1 MLFSEERPAI
11 TLRPA
16 MGKYKKLLR
25 YVGPHWQLLAFLFLL
40 TILAAGLTA
49 FQPIPLKWL
58 ADNVLGTLPIPRA
71 LDFILN
77 LFALKPA
84 PQSILPVVVLAGL
97 GLFALSST
105 LDAVLTW
112 AWTFMGRR
120 MVYDLAQ
127 DLFARL
133 QRRSLLFH
141 SRNSVGDSISRI
153 TGDSWCVY
161 QVVDSLIFAP
171 LHALLITVAMIFIMA
186 KLDTELTVVAVITA
200 PLMTAASL
208 LAGKELRAAAK
219 MKREI
224 ESRIQS
230 HLQQTL
236 AGIPVV
242 QAFGQEE
249 REQNRFLEFTDASIR
264 IQKRSVLIGSLNG
277 LSSGLISTVGSGFI
291 LWLGALQVY
300 AGGLGVGSLLLF
312 VYYLNALQ
320 EQFKIFAGLYTTAQS
335 LSANV
340 DRLNAVLDAKPEI
353 ADLPTALA
361 LPSVRGHVRIENVT
375 VGYAAGQTALREV
388 SIEALPGQTIA
399 IVGPTG
405 AGKSTLVSLIP
416 RFIDPWSGR
425 VLIDGHD
432 VRQAQLRTLR
442 EQVALMLQE
451 PFLFPFS
458 IAENIAYGRAT
469 ASRHEIE
476 AAARNAN
483 AHDFITRLPRA
494 YDTILGEHGATLSGG
509 ERQRLAIARAL
520 LKNAPILI
528 LDEPTSALDSETE
541 GFLLE
546 ALGRLMEGRTTF
558 IVAHRLSTVRRAD
571 RIIALK
577 DGVVIEQGGHD
588 ELLREQGYY
597 ARLHQLQ
604 FQTS

>member
-1 MLFSEERPAI
+1 
-11 TLRPA
+11 
-16 MGKYKKLLR
+16 MGKYKKLLK
-25 YVGPHWQLLAFLFLL
+25 YVRPHWLVLAFLFLL
-40 TILAAGLTA
+40 TILAASLTA
-49 FQPIPLKWL
+49 LQPVPLKWL
-58 ADNVLGTLPIPRA
+58 ADNVLGSVPVSAVLNS
-71 LDFILN
+71 ILRFFSLN
-77 LFALKPA
+77 AS
-84 PQSILPVVVLAGL
+84 PQSILSVVVLGGL
-97 GLFALSST
+97 TLFALSST
-105 LDAVLTW
+105 LDAALTW

-141 SRNSVGDSISRI
+141 TRNPVGDAISRI

-161 QVVDSLIFAP
+161 QVVDSLLFAP
-171 LHALLITVAMIFIMA
+171 LHALLVTGAMIFIMA
-186 KLDTELTVVAVITA
+186 QLDAKLTVIALITA

-208 LAGKELRAAAK
+208 LAGKQLRAAAK
-219 MKREI
+219 IKREI

-249 REQNRFLEFTDASIR
+249 REQNRFQEFTDASIR

-277 LSSGLISTVGSGFI
+277 LSSGLISTVGSGLI
-291 LWLGALQVY
+291 LWVCALQVR
-300 AGGLGVGSLLLF
+300 GGGMGVGSLLLF
-312 VYYLNALQ
+312 VYYLNVLQ
-320 EQFKIFAGLYTTAQS
+320 EQFKIFAGLYTTAQT

-340 DRLNAVLDAKPEI
+340 DRLHVVLDATPEI
-353 ADLPTALA
+353 ANLPNAPA
-361 LPSVRGHVRIENVT
+361 LPAVRGHVQIENVT
-375 VGYAAGQTALREV
+375 VGYAAGQTALRDV
-388 SIEALPGQTIA
+388 SVEALPGQTIA

-432 VRQAQLRTLR
+432 LRQVQLRTVR
-442 EQVALMLQE
+442 DQVALMLQE

-458 IAENIAYGRAT
+458 IADNIAYGRPG
-469 ASRHEIE
+469 ASREEIE
-476 AAARNAN
+476 AAAWNAN
-483 AHDFITRLPRA
+483 AHDFIKRLPQA
-494 YDTILGEHGATLSGG
+494 YDTVVGEHGATLSGG

-520 LKNAPILI
+520 LKDAPILI

>member
-1 MLFSEERPAI
+1 
-11 TLRPA
+11 

-161 QVVDSLIFAP
+161 QVVDSLLFAP
-171 LHALLITVAMIFIMA
+171 LHALLVTGAMIFIMA
-186 KLDTELTVVAVITA
+186 QLDAKLTVIALITA

-208 LAGKELRAAAK
+208 LAGKQLRAAAK
-219 MKREI
+219 IKREI

-242 QAFGQEE
+242 QAFGQE
-249 REQNRFLEFTDASIR
+249 REQNRFQEFTDASIR
-264 IQKRSVLIGSLNG
+264 IQERSVLIGSLNG
-277 LSSGLISTVGSGFI
+277 LSSGLISTVGSGLI
-291 LWLGALQVY
+291 LWVCALQVR
-300 AGGLGVGSLLLF
+300 GGGMGVGSLLLF
-312 VYYLNALQ
+312 VYYLNVLQ
-320 EQFKIFAGLYTTAQS
+320 EQFKIFAGLYTTAQT

-340 DRLNAVLDAKPEI
+340 DRLHVVLDATPEI
-353 ADLPTALA
+353 ANLPNAPA
-361 LPSVRGHVRIENVT
+361 LPAVRGHVQIENVT
-375 VGYAAGQTALREV
+375 VGYAAGQTALRDV
-388 SIEALPGQTIA
+388 SVEALPGQTIA

-432 VRQAQLRTLR
+432 LRQVQLRTVR
-442 EQVALMLQE
+442 DQVALMLQE

-458 IAENIAYGRAT
+458 IADNIAYGRPG
-469 ASRHEIE
+469 ASREEIE
-476 AAARNAN
+476 AAAWNAN
-483 AHDFITRLPRA
+483 AHDFIKRLPQA
-494 YDTILGEHGATLSGG
+494 YDTVVGEHGATLSGG

-520 LKNAPILI
+520 LKDAPILI